1 MKKLLSL
8 LALSL
13 LFVGCTGY
21 QLGSNLPE
29 SIQAVHLTV
38 ENKTE
43 EPSIEVETMKSL
55 RAEVQMDGRLV
66 LRSEDEADAVLK
78 VSLTRYNINALS
90 YDEDHGTLAREYR
103 VTLTATAVL
112 SDAKTGE
119 VLREIPSVTGES
131 EFPYS
136 ADLTSGKRAALA
148 VSADDLARRVISL
161 TIAAW

>member
-1 MKKLLSL
+1 
-8 LALSL
+8 
-13 LFVGCTGY
+13 
-21 QLGSNLPE
+21 
-29 SIQAVHLTV
+29 
-38 ENKTE
+38 
-43 EPSIEVETMKSL
+43 MKSL

-131 EFPYS
+131 EFPYF